1 MGIEIVTVLIFGALL
16 LLLATGMPIAF
27 ALGGTM
33 MLYTFWQVGPN
44 GLYLIAT
51 TANGE
56 WESYLLLAI
65 PLFVLMAKYLQYS
78 GLAEGFYD
86 AMYKWMGGLRGGLAI
101 GTVVICAVF
110 AAMSGIS
117 GAATVAM
124 GLIALP
130 SMLSRGYEKKMAIG
144 TVIAGG
150 SLGVLIPPSILLVV
164 YGSLTN
170 ESVGKLFMAGVIPGI
185 MLSGIF
191 IIYVVIMCLRH
202 PDYGPALP
210 REERVSFK
218 EKLKSLAYVAAPL
231 AMVIIILGIIY
242 TGVAT
247 PTEAAG
253 VGGFCAFLI
262 AIGYKK
268 MTWKIFNQC
277 IEETLLISAMIMWI
291 VLGAK
296 CFVHVYTTSG
306 ASAFLFQAISGLG
319 WNIWIVILLM
329 MLILFVL
336 GMFLDPIG
344 IMLITLPI
352 FAPVIES
359 YGMSLIWF
367 GVLYTINLEMGYISP
382 PFGLNLFYMKS
393 ILPKRITMN
402 DVYMASFPFLGL
414 EWIGLLLVMFVPIIA
429 LWLPGRM

>member
-1 MGIEIVTVLIFGALL
+1 
-16 LLLATGMPIAF
+16 
-27 ALGGTM
+27 
-33 MLYTFWQVGPN
+33 
-44 GLYLIAT
+44 
-51 TANGE
+51 
-56 WESYLLLAI
+56 
-65 PLFVLMAKYLQYS
+65 
-78 GLAEGFYD
+78 
-86 AMYKWMGGLRGGLAI
+86 
-101 GTVVICAVF
+101 
-110 AAMSGIS
+110 
-117 GAATVAM
+117 
-124 GLIALP
+124 
-130 SMLSRGYEKKMAIG
+130 
-144 TVIAGG
+144 
-150 SLGVLIPPSILLVV
+150 
-164 YGSLTN
+164 
-170 ESVGKLFMAGVIPGI
+170 
-185 MLSGIF
+185 
-191 IIYVVIMCLRH
+191 
-202 PDYGPALP
+202 
-210 REERVSFK
+210 
-218 EKLKSLAYVAAPL
+218 
-231 AMVIIILGIIY
+231 MVIIILGIIY

-402 DVYMASFPFLGL
+402 DVYMASLPFLGL